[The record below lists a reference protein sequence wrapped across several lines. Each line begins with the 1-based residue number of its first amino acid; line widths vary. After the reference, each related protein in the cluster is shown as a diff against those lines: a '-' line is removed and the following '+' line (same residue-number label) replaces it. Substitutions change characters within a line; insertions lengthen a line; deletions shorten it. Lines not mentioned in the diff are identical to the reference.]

1 MSAIFR
7 RATNLLSLLS
17 DTDYNLAIHTYMYYK
32 ERERRK
38 KENGVK
44 FVVDYRERYY
54 INRFELRFVSGSSRR
69 LDAARTMRSRRVS
82 NGS

>member
-17 DTDYNLAIHTYMYYK
+17 DTDYNLAIHIYVYIQR
-32 ERERRK
+32 EREK

-44 FVVDYRERYY
+44 FVAGQIIAKD
-54 INRFELRFVSGSSRR
+54 INRWKDSSASPCVSGSSRR
-69 LDAARTMRSRRVS
+69 LDAARTTRSRRV
-82 NGS
+82 